1 MTTILVTGGNRGIGL
16 EFVTQFLKLG
26 FSVITTFR
34 KTSKSTE
41 LLDLKDHFNNSL
53 EILELDLLSD
63 GSIEKFGALL
73 GSRPIDIF
81 VNNAGVMGPRNLE
94 LNQVSST
101 PWLEVLRVNTIAPLI
116 LTKNILPNILS
127 GDEKKMFYLSSRVG
141 SIAENTAGAMY
152 AYRSSKAALNQVV
165 KTLSIDLLELDVTAI
180 ALHPGWVL
188 TDMGGMNALIDKKT
202 SVLGMIS
209 VINSKSLQDSGKFF
223 NYDGKTISW

>member
-26 FSVITTFR
+26 FSVITTSR
-34 KTSKSTE
+34 KTSKSIE

-63 GSIEKFGALL
+63 ESIEKFGALL

-152 AYRSSKAALNQVV
+152 AYRSSKAALNRVMRSFACDV
-165 KTLSIDLLELDVTAI
+165 IDREIIVSVF
-180 ALHPGWVL
+180 HPGWVK
-188 TDMGGMNALIDKKT
+188 TDMGGTSADIDVMT
-202 SVLGMIS
+202 SVAGMRDTIAGLVPS
-209 VINSKSLQDSGKFF
+209 DSGKFF
-223 NYDGKTISW
+223 NYDGSSLLW

>member
-26 FSVITTFR
+26 FSVITTSR

-63 GSIEKFGALL
+63 GSIEKFGELL

-165 KTLSIDLLELDVTAI
+165 KCLFPPILSDNVCTLNLMLQSIFPWLPQTFCTGAAASDLSRRRSRGVKPQATRI
-180 ALHPGWVL
+180 SS
-188 TDMGGMNALIDKKT
+188 
-202 SVLGMIS
+202 SVRSMAS
-209 VINSKSLQDSGKFF
+209 R
-223 NYDGKTISW
+223 